1 MAHVVAEP
9 CLGCK
14 YTDCV
19 VVCPVDCFRDG
30 RHMLYIHPLEC
41 IDCAACV
48 AACPAQAI
56 FHENELPDDWVPY
69 RDLNATMARQLAR
82 VTPTIRSPSS
92 VPGERPR
99 HLPDWIP
106 FRWPALR
113 RHASPGENPS

>member
-30 RHMLYIHPLEC
+30 RSMLYIHPLEC

-48 AACPAQAI
+48 AACPTRAI
-56 FHENELPDDWVPY
+56 FHEDELPDDWIPY

-82 VTPTIRSPSS
+82 VTARSPSPVSS
-92 VPGERPR
+92 VGAP
-99 HLPDWIP
+99 HTPDWLLL
-106 FRWPALR
+106 RWPAVSRYESLGDNR
-113 RHASPGENPS
+113 P

>member
-30 RHMLYIHPLEC
+30 RSMLYIHPLEC

-48 AACPAQAI
+48 AACPARAI
-56 FHENELPDDWVPY
+56 FHEDELPEDWIPY

-82 VTPTIRSPSS
+82 VTSAKSPTHDNQRRIRQSAGLGP
-92 VPGERPR
+92 VP
-99 HLPDWIP
+99 L
-106 FRWPALR
+106 
-113 RHASPGENPS
+113 ASFVPL